1 MFCLYALCACF
12 FRRLQCNMC
21 EIVLP
26 PHEFIFV
33 CLLLSCQIWFTTR
46 LWLRAFAFFM
56 FPFEYAGETATRKL
70 SVYREKEHS
79 HHIETWSKA
88 VSLMKLECFFS
99 QRCPFYVAFYC
110 FLFCHLLS
118 SVQHTSLMERARKKS
133 ISFFRCDC
141 NLRTFWIVRL
151 PCNLALLN
159 WLWTSTSID
168 AVAARE
174 KSSGNWNRNRNR
186 NRF

>member
-1 MFCLYALCACF
+1 MLCVLVF
-12 FRRLQCNMC
+12 FDVSSVICVRLFFLRMN
-21 EIVLP
+21 L
-26 PHEFIFV
+26 FSFV
-33 CLLLSCQIWFTTR
+33 CCFHAKSDLRLVYDCGRSRFSCFYSNMPEKRQQESCLFT
-46 LWLRAFAFFM
+46 
-56 FPFEYAGETATRKL
+56 E
-70 SVYREKEHS
+70 EKEHS

-110 FLFCHLLS
+110 FLFCHLIP

-174 KSSGNWNRNRNR
+174 KKQRKLKQKQE
-186 NRF
+186 